1 MSQKSLPDYSTFQSA
16 LSGASLSVTPAE
28 THGLLVGMLAGG
40 LNPNDKSWQPLLFD
54 YTNDG
59 MGWPVSALTET
70 ESLLDFSAQELM
82 GDKLSVSLL
91 IPEDDGSLPLIDKA
105 DGVCEWVNHFIS
117 GLGLIGINIK
127 KAAADVKEALS
138 DLEEISK
145 LGIDEDDDMEEQ
157 ALLLEQVI
165 EHIKACVLTIHSE
178 LGARVEQNS
187 EKPTLH

>member
-1 MSQKSLPDYSTFQSA
+1 MSLKSLPDYSTFQSV

-28 THGLLVGMLAGG
+28 AHGLLVGMLAGG
-40 LNPNDKSWQPLLFD
+40 LNPGDKSWQPILFD

-59 MGWPVSALTET
+59 MGWPVSALTQT
-70 ESLLDFSAQELM
+70 EALLAFSAQELM
-82 GDKLSVSLL
+82 GDELSVSLL
-91 IPEDDGSLPLIDKA
+91 IPADSESLFEKA
-105 DGVCEWVNHFIS
+105 DGVCDWVNHFIS
-117 GLGLIGINIK
+117 GLGLIGLDTK
-127 KAAADVKEALS
+127 KAAKDVNEALS

-178 LGARVEQNS
+178 LGVRVEASQ